1 MSPGFARLKLL
12 LHLVFVLSGITTVL
26 IGPLLPILA
35 NNFLLNDL
43 QLSYFFPSQFT
54 GSLAGTFLTNWFGRR
69 KKFANAAMIG
79 AALMACGI
87 LLMNVNAFP
96 VCLAGFFINGLGI
109 GLTLPS
115 INMLILELN
124 PLRTAAA
131 LSILNFCWGLGA
143 IVSKPFVDF
152 FSSGSSIFWVTIAL
166 AVPLLGA
173 AAMLATL
180 RPQQINTEAEAE
192 PDSKISQ
199 NTIKPIWTS
208 PMAWAIAGFN
218 FIHVGF
224 ESGMG
229 GWLATYTDRIES
241 QTTAHLISPTFLY
254 FLFFVIGRGVAP
266 LFFRFLNE
274 NKMLLLSLA
283 VILIGMV
290 VTLSADNLFLLGIGA
305 SISGFGT
312 SSIFPTNLSRFA
324 KTFGPEGMR
333 RATPFFICGT
343 LGAASTTWLI
353 GFFSDRMG
361 DLRSGMFVLAA
372 SISIL
377 IVLQIGLI
385 LFGASQKARAT
396 GRSVGTF
403 FG

>member
-1 MSPGFARLKLL
+1 MERNKTHGIGPLKVL
-12 LHLVFVLSGITTVL
+12 LHVVFLLSGIATVL

-35 NNFLLNDL
+35 TNFLLNDL
-43 QLSYFFPSQFT
+43 QLSYFFPSQFA
-54 GSLAGTFLTNWFGRR
+54 GSLTGTFLTNRFGRR
-69 KKFANAAMIG
+69 KKFADAAMIG
-79 AALMACGI
+79 SALMACGI
-87 LLMNVNAFP
+87 LLMNVNSVA

-131 LSILNFCWGLGA
+131 LSVLNFCWGVGA
-143 IVSKPFVDF
+143 IISQPFVDF
-152 FSSGSSIFWVTIAL
+152 FSSGSSIVWTTIAL

-173 AAMLATL
+173 AAILMTL
-180 RPQQINTEAEAE
+180 RRKQIETEAEPASDFSGE
-192 PDSKISQ
+192 SAI
-199 NTIKPIWTS
+199 PIWTT

-229 GWLATYTDRIES
+229 GWLTTYSERIES
-241 QTTAHLISPTFLY
+241 QPAVHLLSPTFLY

-266 LFFRFLNE
+266 LFFRFMNE
-274 NKMLLLSLA
+274 NSTLLLSLF

-290 VTLSADNLFLLGIGA
+290 ITLSADSILILSIGA

-312 SSIFPTNLSRFA
+312 SSIFPTNLSRFS
-324 KTFGPEGMR
+324 KTFGSEGMK

-353 GFFSDRMG
+353 GFLSNRME
-361 DLRSGMFVLAA
+361 DLRSGMFVLAG
-372 SISIL
+372 SIVLL
-377 IVLQIGLI
+377 IVLQIGLS
-385 LFGASQKARAT
+385 LNGKGVSR
-396 GRSVGTF
+396 VGED
-403 FG
+403 